1 MSVTFPLAGAMAN
14 SSRGVPATPAQAAA
28 NGDAP
33 AVQPAQKG
41 GGGGAKDGVGGAS
54 AAKGGGKKAA
64 ADAARAVDVSLL
76 DLRVGVVKSAERH
89 PDAESLYVERID
101 CGEAEPRTV
110 DTASFRLSMICSWLH
125 LMVPC

>member
-1 MSVTFPLAGAMAN
+1 MAN

-41 GGGGAKDGVGGAS
+41 GGGGAKDGGGGAS
-54 AAKGGGKKAA
+54 AAKGGSKKAA